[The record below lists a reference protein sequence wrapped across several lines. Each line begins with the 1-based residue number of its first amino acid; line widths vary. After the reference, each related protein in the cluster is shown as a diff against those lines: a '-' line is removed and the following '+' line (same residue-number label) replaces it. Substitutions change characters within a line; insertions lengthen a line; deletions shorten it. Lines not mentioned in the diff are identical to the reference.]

1 MATATS
7 ASARCAPPSKSVPVC
22 YVLTIPPSTDP
33 PNSFHTFQ
41 RIYKERKALTASLA
55 DMSSAIG
62 KLDGVLLGIA
72 LVICIFIF
80 LLIFN
85 KTSTVESLVP
95 VSTFVLGFSFIFSN
109 SAKTL
114 FESLIF
120 IFATHRERPALPC
133 DLIPLLGLTRLRL
146 PSAFDVGDLVL
157 IDSDFLFVKEF
168 GLVSTTFRR
177 WDAQEIIA
185 PNALLATT
193 KLIHNIRRSRAMWEV
208 CSINIAYDTP
218 LEVLEEIN
226 VRVKQYLLDN
236 NREWAGGHQ
245 VNINSISQM
254 VRHAACLPLSTT
266 ADDC

>member
-1 MATATS
+1 MLRTPLFA
-7 ASARCAPPSKSVPVC
+7 CAYPFALLPLP
-22 YVLTIPPSTDP
+22 L
-33 PNSFHTFQ
+33 Q

-72 LVICIFIF
+72 LIICIFIF

-120 IFATHRERPALPC
+120 IFATHP
-133 DLIPLLGLTRLRL
+133 
-146 PSAFDVGDLVL
+146 FDVGDLVL

-254 VRHAACLPLSTT
+254 VRPLVASYPLAHANALTL
-266 ADDC
+266 